1 MEKIIGCQTK
11 DLFNTIQVECIWR
24 NKKTMDL
31 FYDFFGDLFKS
42 PTQCRKD
49 FYKAHDKNNK
59 KILKF
64 QAHIR
69 KELGIKD

>member
-1 MEKIIGCQTK
+1 
-11 DLFNTIQVECIWR
+11 
-24 NKKTMDL
+24 MDL

-42 PTQCRKD
+42 PTQYRKD